1 MCAGQID
8 VDQICKM
15 TSLKQFTISQLPLY
29 TAKDWATRALQNI
42 ANLMELKIFETS
54 VVVID
59 NLIDIVQ
66 NCTKLEKFI
75 FDAGR
80 NPNGHYFTFDEIK
93 ARIDK

>member
-66 NCTKLEKFI
+66 NW
-75 FDAGR
+75 R
-80 NPNGHYFTFDEIK
+80 NSSLMLDVIQMDITLRLMRSRHV
-93 ARIDK
+93 